1 MTGSYFHKKIILI
14 LALVAFLVS
23 GFFPTNV
30 IEAAT
35 NDATDQVFN
44 IVGKQAGT
52 PTPPKSQAQALQDL
66 QKAAGLPVTN
76 PVPASGS
83 VVNTMTGKTQ
93 KSQAELV
100 QAAKNAPPAKSQTS
114 KNDEI
119 YCFDFGGEGLTGAR
133 FSLTGCGAIVAFAI
147 LGVASWVL
155 WLSAIL
161 FNATI
166 SYTLNMAGFL
176 SDVPIVA
183 LGWTTFRD
191 LANLFFVF
199 IILYIAI
206 NTIVGN
212 EGYGI
217 KKLLGKVIV
226 TAMLINF
233 SLFFT
238 QAMID
243 GSNIMALQ
251 FYHKIIQDSS
261 DSAGADGGL
270 NSLDGGISAA
280 FVKGLGLQEVWGI
293 GQEASKESGANSL
306 DPNDASTQKLGLN
319 SGNLLIVGL
328 GGTVLVLITAFVFF
342 AATLMFLLRT
352 VTLVFLMIL
361 SPLAFMGSVLPALG
375 DVTKK
380 WWSKLF
386 NNLLFAPAYMTLLYL
401 VISMITKGGFTGVR
415 GGGSFYQLFSG
426 NDNMIG
432 AAMTFVVLNAL
443 MVGCLLIASSFG
455 VAGSK
460 WAESTGMGLATNLGM
475 KFSGANLGMG
485 IARSGLGVAG
495 GAITSFAKPLASSN
509 FGRVIGGAALLRGGQ
524 ALKDVKVGGKSY
536 KDAIKAKED
545 QISKE
550 YEAIKE
556 TDTNIVQRRWESTQS
571 FDARKAKA
579 DALETKNQNRADA
592 RIGVTTDQRTGKVS
606 KKGFGIPSILGG
618 TAARH
623 NAQKKLSK
631 GREGDVDKSI
641 KKPFEKAVQEARE
654 NLKGALYDQKQ
665 NPGNLA
671 FTTAVATAQG
681 NLRTAQ
687 SNLKRLFD
695 GGPAPTPT
703 P

>member
-14 LALVAFLVS
+14 IALVAFLVG

-30 IEAAT
+30 IAVGGLYTYPTTTANPNT
-35 NDATDQVFN
+35 VK
-44 IVGKQAGT
+44 IVGGGT
-52 PTPPKSQAQALQDL
+52 NTTVSTDTKTGNTNITDSSGKVTANYQAQSS
-66 QKAAGLPVTN
+66 T
-76 PVPASGS
+76 GS
-83 VVNTMTGKTQ
+83 
-93 KSQAELV
+93 
-100 QAAKNAPPAKSQTS
+100 
-114 KNDEI
+114 NDEI
-119 YCFDFGGEGLTGAR
+119 YCFDFGGEGFTGMR
-133 FSLTGCGAIVAFAI
+133 FDATGCLALGAYAI
-147 LGVASWVL
+147 LGIASWVL

-161 FNATI
+161 FNSTI
-166 SYTLNMAGFL
+166 DYTLNMAGFI

-251 FYHKIIQDSS
+251 FYHKIIQDSG
-261 DSAGADGGL
+261 DSAGKAGGL

-293 GQEASKESGANSL
+293 GQAAATNSGGTSL
-306 DPNDASTQKLGLN
+306 DPNDASTKKLGLN

-328 GGTVLVLITAFVFF
+328 GGTVLVLLTAFIFF
-342 AATLMFLLRT
+342 AATFMFLARS

-361 SPLAFMGSVLPALG
+361 SPFAFMGGILPALG

-380 WWSKLF
+380 WWSKLI

-401 VISMITKGGFTGVR
+401 VISMITKGGFKGVA

-426 NDNMIG
+426 NDRMIG
-432 AAMTFVVLNAL
+432 AVMTFVVLNAL

-455 VAGSK
+455 VTGSK
-460 WAESTGMGLATNLGM
+460 WAEGTGMGLAKSLGIT
-475 KFSGANLGMG
+475 FAGGG
-485 IARSGLGVAG
+485 IVRSGLGAAG

-536 KDAIKAKED
+536 KDAIKAKEE

-550 YEAIKE
+550 YEAIK
-556 TDTNIVQRRWESTQS
+556 DTNTNLVQGRFEDPDK
-571 FDARKAKA
+571 FKARQAKA
-579 DALETKNQNRADA
+579 DALEAKNQIRADA
-592 RIGVTTDQRTGKVS
+592 RVGVSVDQRTGKVS
-606 KKGFGIPSILGG
+606 KKSFGVPSIFGG
-618 TAARH
+618 TTARY

-631 GREGDVDKSI
+631 GREGDVEKSI
-641 KKPFEKAVQEARE
+641 KKPYEKAVQAAKEK
-654 NLKGALYDQKQ
+654 LKGAIYDENQAL
-665 NPGNLA
+665 NSGTPDPRLIA
-671 FTTAVATAQG
+671 AR
-681 NLRTAQ
+681 RTAKTELERAQ
-687 SNLKRLFD
+687 RDLKNLFS
-695 GGPAPTPT
+695 GGGAAPTPA